1 MTAMNY
7 DNPFFMNFNVSDF
20 MSKFAVSGMD
30 NEYSKQL
37 VETHQKNLDSFVKAN
52 QLVTEGYKT
61 IATKQMEIFQES
73 LTKMASYSPEQSAEQ
88 SQATFEEGVGQMKEL
103 MEIATKAHQDAFSVL
118 SARAE
123 DMLKETK
130 AK

>member
-1 MTAMNY
+1 MNY
-7 DNPFFMNFNVSDF
+7 DNPFFMNFKISDF
-20 MSKFAVSGMD
+20 MSKFAVPGLE
-30 NEYSKQL
+30 NEYSKKL

-52 QLVTEGYKT
+52 QLVTEGYKV

-73 LTKMASYSPEQSAEQ
+73 LTKMANYSPEESAES
-88 SQATFEEGVGQMKEL
+88 SQATFQEGVEKMKEL

-118 SARAE
+118 SSRAE

-130 AK
+130 IK